1 MRIPTMQGDIE
12 GAQAALLTAADLAAP
27 QQPAQPAVLTPKQ
40 TFPSP
45 PRKAAKG
52 SRRKAE
58 QRSGEAPP
66 DEAVAAVASDTS
78 GSPSSDGG
86 SGSGEDGG
94 ATAIRALLS
103 AGSMLA
109 RAGRKQ
115 EAADAVRRAVALDPR
130 LREKFLDPLEA
141 ELHAG

>member
-130 LREKFLDPLEA
+130 LREKFLDPLE
-141 ELHAG
+141 EHAG